1 LKNWEA
7 KMEELLQ
14 FLRECAEEYQNV
26 LQELKESEDLLR
38 QARMELEKLTAQ
50 SAQAAVT
57 IRQMEANIDRYPA
70 REVQKAY
77 KQAQS
82 LQVQLL
88 TLRERIGQ
96 IEGQY
101 KALERYARHLRRLLD
116 LGRRMEEAA
125 PPEREAVIPSEL
137 VLRIVE
143 AREQEKRE
151 LARQMHDGPAQAL
164 TNLIL
169 QAEICERLFSRDRA
183 KAQEELANLKKAASE
198 TFQQIRNFIFN
209 LHPMM
214 LDDLGLIP
222 TLRLYLQEFEGK
234 TGIKTIFNLTGQEKR
249 LPSRVEIV
257 LFRAIQEL
265 LDNVHRHSR
274 ASQVQVSIDITGNR
288 VKAIVEDNGVGFDV
302 EAVLPSGAIGI
313 SGVRENIEALGGEM
327 SVESAI
333 GRGTRVAMDV
343 PIPETKS

>member
-1 LKNWEA
+1 
-7 KMEELLQ
+7 MEELLQ

-38 QARMELEKLTAQ
+38 QVRMELEKLTAQ